1 MKKKN
6 IAKLIGVGAVL
17 GGAALVAGSNY
28 FFNLALSTKTNKD
41 KVFGPSEEG
50 VSIDETSGLL
60 MKEDLEWF
68 KSKEDKK
75 SVYILSDDDLK
86 LHSYKIMK
94 EEESH
99 KWAIVVHGYM
109 SSAIY
114 MARIARYYYE
124 MGYNVL
130 MIDLRSHGKSEGTYI
145 GMGWPDR
152 LDILAW
158 VDYITKIDKD
168 SQIVLHGVSMGAG
181 TVMMASGEEE
191 LKENVK
197 AIVEDC
203 GYTSAWEEFRYQLK
217 ELYKMPSFPIMY
229 GVNRISKIRTGHYI
243 KDASAIEQIKKSKTP
258 MLFIHGDEDKFVPYE
273 MMQKLYDAATCE
285 KAMVTI
291 KGAGHAEAGITDPE
305 LYWNTVRTFL
315 DKYVTA

>member
-6 IAKLIGVGAVL
+6 IAKLVGAGAIL
-17 GGAALVAGSNY
+17 GGAAIVAGSNY
-28 FFNLALSTKTNKD
+28 FFKLALSTKANKD
-41 KVFGPSEEG
+41 KVFGPQEEG
-50 VSIDETSGLL
+50 LSIDETSGLL
-60 MKEDLEWF
+60 LKEDLEWF

-75 SVYILSDDDLK
+75 SVYILSDDNLK
-86 LHSYKIMK
+86 LHSYKIMR

-114 MARIARYYYE
+114 MSRIARCYYE

-130 MIDLRSHGKSEGTYI
+130 MIDLRSHGKSEGSYI

-158 VDYITKIDKD
+158 IDYITQIDKD

-181 TVMMASGEEE
+181 TVMMASGED

-203 GYTSAWEEFRYQLK
+203 GYTSAWEEFKYQLK
-217 ELYKMPSFPIMY
+217 SLYKLPSFPIMN
-229 GVNRISKIRTGHYI
+229 GADRISKLRAGYSI
-243 KDASAIEQIKKSKTP
+243 KEASAIEQIKKSKTP

-273 MMQKLYDAATCE
+273 MMQELYDAAPCE

-291 KGAGHAEAGITDPE
+291 KGAGHAEAGTTDSE
-305 LYWNTVRTFL
+305 LYWQSVRSFL
-315 DKYVTA
+315 DKYITD